1 MLCDENVIVGRKIII
16 IEWCRLCCKEKV
28 GFFYMINIVYIYD
41 NMCYMFYLCC

>member
-1 MLCDENVIVGRKIII
+1 MKMLLLEEKKI

-41 NMCYMFYLCC
+41 KMCYMFYLCC